1 MTEDI
6 RQRLLVKIKG
16 KGGLPTL
23 VYNPKSFVTPYQAA
37 RLAQLL
43 PMLFHGPSKD
53 IPWHEVIKEWQV
65 NGHFDVEVVPD
76 PVVEQPPETP
86 TE

>member
-6 RQRLLVKIKG
+6 RQRTLIKIKG
-16 KGGLPTL
+16 RGDLPTL
-23 VYNPKSFVTPYQAA
+23 VFNPKSFVTPYQAA

-53 IPWHEVIKEWQV
+53 IPWHDIIKEWQV
-65 NGHFDVEVVPD
+65 NGHFDVEQIPD
-76 PVVEQPPETP
+76 PVPETP
-86 TE
+86 AETPTA